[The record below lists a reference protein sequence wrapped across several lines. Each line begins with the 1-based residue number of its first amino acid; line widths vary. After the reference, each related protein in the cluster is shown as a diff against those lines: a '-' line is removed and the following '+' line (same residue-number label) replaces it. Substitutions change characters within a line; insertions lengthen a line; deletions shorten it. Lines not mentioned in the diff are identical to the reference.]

1 MVARELKLSVGALN
15 VRLHP
20 HSPELYDRYL
30 QALYA
35 LKQPVKLRG
44 DRFGMITLLNR
55 QELDNGIIHGMIRTF
70 TKIDFSGQW
79 FDEQSLDEADPDLL
93 RQINIPK
100 HAHPNSAAFRFSFNV
115 KKHTLTFEH
124 YSRGKY
130 LVAKAA
136 YKLIRSLSDE
146 QVITSQF
153 GAVSISIVQDRSTL
167 DRIFKL
173 TRLKRI
179 TFVLDRPNPDIWSED
194 LEDQLDVHLGAV
206 HAQRLAVTYTAPP
219 GGSLA
224 ETPSLR
230 RLGSSALQNGE
241 VEASGYEGK
250 AHVDIST
257 LDNPR
262 FDQASYDPE
271 AENEASVFD
280 RLRRGIEAG
289 QADRVEQG

>member
-1 MVARELKLSVGALN
+1 MARELKLSVGALN

-20 HSPELYDRYL
+20 HSPELYDQYL

-55 QELDNGIIHGMIRTF
+55 RELDDGIIHGMIRTF
-70 TKIDFSGQW
+70 TKIDLSGQW
-79 FDEQSLDEADPDLL
+79 FDEQSLDAAAPDLL
-93 RQINIPK
+93 KQISIPK
-100 HAHPNSAAFRFSFNV
+100 HAHPNSAAFRFSFNL

-124 YSRGKY
+124 YSGGKY

-136 YKLIRSLSDE
+136 YTLFRALSDNHA
-146 QVITSQF
+146 ITDKF
-153 GAVSISIVQDRSTL
+153 GAVSISIVQDKSTL

-179 TFVLDRPNPDIWSED
+179 TFILDRPNPDIWSDD
-194 LEDQLDVHLGAV
+194 LEDQLDAHLGAV
-206 HAQRLAVTYTAPP
+206 HAQRLAVTYTAPS
-219 GGSLA
+219 GGSLT

-230 RLGSSALQNGE
+230 RLGDSALRNGE

-250 AHVDIST
+250 SHVAIST

-271 AENEASVFD
+271 AENEANVFD

-289 QADRVEQG
+289 QANQVEQE